1 MNVDAALASALA
13 SALVPIVICM
23 AGGSAVGRG
32 NSRWPGADMLVGFGL
47 LGGALAI
54 LAAATPIPLSGLMT
68 ALAALS
74 IVALAIRRQIPG
86 GSATWIAV
94 ALVSPILVRAAGNQ
108 AALWDE
114 FWHWLPSAAYAF
126 NHGSLVKF
134 GLAPSFSHLPAY
146 PQAMPLMIAAAS
158 LIAGRFLEAAGPVVN
173 VALLAGASA
182 LLADA
187 IAAAL
192 ARRGRLEGTGTP
204 LFLVASAV
212 AFTVLLN
219 PGLNGNVVLSSY
231 ADCGTMVAVGALGLI
246 GVEMLTRF
254 AGPGAVNTENLAWRF
269 GFVGALLVNLK
280 QANPVLLALVT
291 AGLAVVALRDPAI
304 AKRRALAQ
312 LPRMLGPAI
321 IVFVMW
327 RWYVMTNVPHG
338 DVAFRSFDAWNF
350 RLLPTVFAAAWG
362 HVTHAPLFHA
372 MMWMVTVAGL
382 AAFFTLPR
390 KVSEARGLAVVC
402 ATVWLGYNAFLLV
415 VYIGAMTS
423 HEAETAADYW
433 RYAPHVALL
442 ALYAPVMALATGRWP
457 AWIILRGAAP
467 ALAAVLM
474 ALCALPVRSD
484 LNNPGGG
491 ERAWPLFIRNATTD
505 MRHAMPPGSKVV
517 IIQCWNESPFGVIV
531 SYDLWQLGVPER
543 EIHGILLPEGSD
555 PAVVASLATRGEAN
569 YLIVQDNE
577 RLMDEVTDKLG
588 LSRIDHE
595 LALFSWRNSAWEK
608 VKSRPI
614 PPALTDP
621 AR

>member
-1 MNVDAALASALA
+1 
-13 SALVPIVICM
+13 
-23 AGGSAVGRG
+23 
-32 NSRWPGADMLVGFGL
+32 MLVGFGL
-47 LGGALAI
+47 LGGALTI
-54 LAAATPIPLSGLMT
+54 VVMATPIPLSGLVT

-86 GSATWIAV
+86 GSATWIAL

-126 NHGSLVKF
+126 NHGSLFKF
-134 GLAPSFSHLPAY
+134 GLAPSFSHFPGY

-158 LIAGRFLEAAGPVVN
+158 LVAGRFLEAAGPVVN
-173 VALLAGASA
+173 VALLAAASA

-192 ARRGRLEGTGTP
+192 ARRARLATTGTP
-204 LFLVASAV
+204 LLLVASSVAV
-212 AFTVLLN
+212 TILLN

-254 AGPGAVNTENLAWRF
+254 AGRGAGDIENLAWRF

-291 AGLAVVALRDPAI
+291 AGLAAVALRDPAI

-321 IVFVMW
+321 IVFVVW
-327 RWYVMTNVPHG
+327 RWYVTTNVPQG
-338 DVAFRSFDAWNF
+338 DVSFRSFDAWNF
-350 RLLPTVFAAAWG
+350 RVLPSLFAAAWQQIAQ
-362 HVTHAPLFHA
+362 APLFHI
-372 MMWMVTVAGL
+372 MMWTVTAAGC
-382 AAFFTLPR
+382 AAFFALPR
-390 KVSEARGLAVVC
+390 KISEARGLAMVC
-402 ATVWLGYNAFLLV
+402 ATVWLGYNAFLLFI
-415 VYIGAMTS
+415 YLGAFTT
-423 HEAETAADYW
+423 HEAESAADYW

-442 ALYAPVMALATGRWP
+442 ALYPPAMALATGRWP
-457 AWIILRGAAP
+457 AWIRLRGAAP
-467 ALAAVLM
+467 ALAAVLL
-474 ALCALPVRSD
+474 ALCALPIRSD
-484 LNNPGGG
+484 LNNPGAG
-491 ERAWPLFIRNATTD
+491 ERAWLLFIRNATTD
-505 MRHAMPPGSKVV
+505 LRQAMPPGSKAV

-531 SYDLWQLGVPER
+531 SYALWQLGVPER
-543 EIHGILLPEGSD
+543 EIHGILLREGID

-595 LALFSWRNSAWEK
+595 LALFAWRNGAWEK

-614 PPALTDP
+614 PPALKDP